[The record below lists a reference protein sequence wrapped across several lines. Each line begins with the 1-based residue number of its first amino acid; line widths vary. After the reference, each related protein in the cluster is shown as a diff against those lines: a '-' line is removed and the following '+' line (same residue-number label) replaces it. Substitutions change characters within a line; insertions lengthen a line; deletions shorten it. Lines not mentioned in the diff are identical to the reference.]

1 MLSSADNLCTK
12 NSAPP
17 PVHGL
22 VLRNLGDAILAKGEE
37 GVDEARQTYTRG
49 IKLNVAVENAKGM
62 PEQIK
67 NDLLMRLGDLYGA
80 LGELERCAENFKE
93 ALRAL
98 RAAVDCFD
106 RCGMTHARAASL
118 NRVGF
123 ANIAKGDF
131 KAAMQ
136 DLEEVPP
143 ILVGNEHE
151 EEILAT
157 CIYYQGICQGSMDDL
172 DGAKASW
179 DRAITLAMS
188 CGHMDLVEEINS
200 RRAMLEPEE
209 DAVLAEGEEAQG
221 DVFVGG

>member
-1 MLSSADNLCTK
+1 MEPGLKCATSSL
-12 NSAPP
+12 
-17 PVHGL
+17 
-22 VLRNLGDAILAKGEE
+22 
-37 GVDEARQTYTRG
+37 
-49 IKLNVAVENAKGM
+49 
-62 PEQIK
+62 
-67 NDLLMRLGDLYGA
+67 
-80 LGELERCAENFKE
+80 
-93 ALRAL
+93 
-98 RAAVDCFD
+98 
-106 RCGMTHARAASL
+106 
-118 NRVGF
+118 
-123 ANIAKGDF
+123 KGDF

-157 CIYYQGICQGSMDDL
+157 CIYYQAVIFQEASECNLVLQVMYAASGICQGSMDDL